1 MGGMGMAQTAGKER
15 KTVLVVD
22 DNADFAE
29 FVKSAAEML
38 GLHAVTLMDS
48 NRFRELFETLS
59 PDILVLDMV
68 MPGIEGTEIV
78 DWLAERK
85 APVRIVIVSGFNP
98 LYFEDRAHPGRG
110 QGPGRRDDLAQ
121 AGAAG
126 RDAGGAGRGGVE
138 RARAN
143 NVHSAQFSPNSILI

>member
-1 MGGMGMAQTAGKER
+1 MGKKKKQQ

-38 GLHAVTLMDS
+38 SFRALTLTDS
-48 NRFRELFETLS
+48 SRFQEMFETVS

-85 APVRIVIVSGFNP
+85 APIKVIIVSGYNP
-98 LYFEDRAHPGRG
+98 LYSKIART
-110 QGPGRRDDLAQ
+110 LAE
-121 AGAAG
+121 AKGLGAVTTLRKPVRLAEMLAALG
-126 RDAGGAGRGGVE
+126 DA
-138 RARAN
+138 
-143 NVHSAQFSPNSILI
+143 Q

>member
-1 MGGMGMAQTAGKER
+1 MSTAAQ

-38 GLHAVTLMDS
+38 NLNAVMLTDS
-48 NRFRELFETLS
+48 NRFQNVFEELS

-85 APVRIVIVSGFNP
+85 AAVKVIIVSGFNP
-98 LYFEDRAHPGRG
+98 LYSKIART
-110 QGPGRRDDLAQ
+110 LAE
-121 AGAAG
+121 AKGLGTVMTLRKPVRLAEMLAALG
-126 RDAGGAGRGGVE
+126 DAR
-138 RARAN
+138 
-143 NVHSAQFSPNSILI
+143 

>member
-1 MGGMGMAQTAGKER
+1 MGKKKKQQ

-38 GLHAVTLMDS
+38 SFRALALTDS
-48 NRFRELFETLS
+48 SRFQEMFETVS

-85 APVRIVIVSGFNP
+85 APVKVIIVSGYNP
-98 LYFEDRAHPGRG
+98 LYSKIART
-110 QGPGRRDDLAQ
+110 LAE
-121 AGAAG
+121 AKGLGAVMTLKKPVRLAEMLAALG
-126 RDAGGAGRGGVE
+126 DA
-138 RARAN
+138 
-143 NVHSAQFSPNSILI
+143 Q

>member
-48 NRFRELFETLS
+48 SRFRELFETLS

-98 LYFEDRAHPGRG
+98 LYSKTART
-110 QGPGRRDDLAQ
+110 LAE
-121 AGAAG
+121 AKGLGAVTTLRKPVRLAEMLAALG
-126 RDAGGAGRGGVE
+126 EGE
-138 RARAN
+138 
-143 NVHSAQFSPNSILI
+143 